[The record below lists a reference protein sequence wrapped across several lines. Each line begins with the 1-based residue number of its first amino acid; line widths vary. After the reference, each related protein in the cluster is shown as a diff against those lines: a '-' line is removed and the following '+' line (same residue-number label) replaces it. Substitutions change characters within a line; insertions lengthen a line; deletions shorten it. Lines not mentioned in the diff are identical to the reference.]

1 VSSNSDS
8 EITRILRE
16 VYAQNRQQMSAISIG
31 NTERVFQDK
40 PRLEIIQGYS
50 FDQGF
55 LSPYFTTDKA
65 KSRVEYGSHEKELI
79 AGAYVLLI
87 DYPPES
93 EGDLRR
99 VLEFAHKLQKPIVLI
114 APDFRPDAFTSLV
127 VNHL

>member
-65 KSRVEYGSHEKELI
+65 KS
-79 AGAYVLLI
+79 
-87 DYPPES
+87 
-93 EGDLRR
+93 
-99 VLEFAHKLQKPIVLI
+99 
-114 APDFRPDAFTSLV
+114 
-127 VNHL
+127 